1 MAKVVYNKMIDTVR
15 GAIDSVKE
23 GQAKRER
30 TISRWHDYGER
41 SYTKDGRKI
50 HEVYKYKFHEGAWSE
65 GATRNRELIKQAQRM
80 AHDIEYVVL
89 HPDKVAPDIRDEGE
103 RMKQRYELYCQ
114 SPEYSVKRYHFYNY
128 IYVNILRSI
137 RGESK

>member
-50 HEVYKYKFHEGAWSE
+50 HESYKYKFHEGAWSE

-80 AHDIEYVVL
+80 AHDIEKDPVSSEKWHKKYEEYL
-89 HPDKVAPDIRDEGE
+89 ANLKAGE
-103 RMKQRYELYCQ
+103 K
-114 SPEYSVKRYHFYNY
+114 EYRFYNY
-128 IYVNILRSI
+128 VYVTIYRGLR
-137 RGESK
+137 GTVGA